1 MVGNGA
7 NRYLLIVTIMNTDN
21 SIKSVVKDLIKEYI
35 KPKYPIYRVKY
46 VHSYVAGSSE
56 EDYMDNPEPP
66 YKIRSRVVSRLME
79 CKMCSTIFD
88 TCPHGFKKMC
98 IHNRSHCIFPDTI
111 NEFFN
116 NGYVADHEDGVDHV
130 TIIQIERVA

>member
-46 VHSYVAGSSE
+46 IHSYVAGSSE
-56 EDYMDNPEPP
+56 EDYICLLYTSPSPRDLST
-66 YKIRSRVVSRLME
+66 SRMPS
-79 CKMCSTIFD
+79 S
-88 TCPHGFKKMC
+88 
-98 IHNRSHCIFPDTI
+98 
-111 NEFFN
+111 
-116 NGYVADHEDGVDHV
+116 A
-130 TIIQIERVA
+130 